1 MEEYIVY
8 KYDKAVDNCSGI
20 WQFQDTICEVVRNVS
35 LDKDLLYK
43 KILFSVATKGRQ
55 QIVCIRNDKGE
66 IIHYSFVIPY
76 CKKFSFMNKKDVCI
90 GPCWTREDWRG
101 KGIYGKVLDY
111 IAAYVLNKNPEADLF
126 VLIREA
132 NISSNKGIRKA
143 NYVPVGTI
151 RKTKILKHYKN
162 METVT
167 SNRGCGGENKVKRVI
182 TYGTFDLLHYG
193 HINLLQ
199 RAKELG
205 DYLVVALSTDE
216 FNRIK
221 GKKSYFTYE
230 ERKKMLE
237 AIRYVDLIIPEENW
251 EQKTDDVKQY
261 CIDVFVMGNDWSGKF
276 DFLKEEGVEVVY
288 LERTPDIS
296 TTQIKEEL
304 ATD

>member
-1 MEEYIVY
+1 M
-8 KYDKAVDNCSGI
+8 
-20 WQFQDTICEVVRNVS
+20 
-35 LDKDLLYK
+35 
-43 KILFSVATKGRQ
+43 
-55 QIVCIRNDKGE
+55 
-66 IIHYSFVIPY
+66 
-76 CKKFSFMNKKDVCI
+76 
-90 GPCWTREDWRG
+90 
-101 KGIYGKVLDY
+101 
-111 IAAYVLNKNPEADLF
+111 
-126 VLIREA
+126 
-132 NISSNKGIRKA
+132 
-143 NYVPVGTI
+143 
-151 RKTKILKHYKN
+151 
-162 METVT
+162 
-167 SNRGCGGENKVKRVI
+167 KRVI

-216 FNRIK
+216 FNQNK

-230 ERKKMLE
+230 ERKRMLE

-261 CIDVFVMGNDWSGKF
+261 CIDVFVMGNDWEGKF

-304 ATD
+304 GTN